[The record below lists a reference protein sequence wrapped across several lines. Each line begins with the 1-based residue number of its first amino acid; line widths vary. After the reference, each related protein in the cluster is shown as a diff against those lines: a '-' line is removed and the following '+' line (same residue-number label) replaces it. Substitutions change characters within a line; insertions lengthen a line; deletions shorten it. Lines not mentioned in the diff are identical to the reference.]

1 MASEDICH
9 EVGAKIMFGQYLKLF
24 NSSWKLKQQ
33 HIG

>member
-24 NSSWKLKQQ
+24 NSS
-33 HIG
+33 